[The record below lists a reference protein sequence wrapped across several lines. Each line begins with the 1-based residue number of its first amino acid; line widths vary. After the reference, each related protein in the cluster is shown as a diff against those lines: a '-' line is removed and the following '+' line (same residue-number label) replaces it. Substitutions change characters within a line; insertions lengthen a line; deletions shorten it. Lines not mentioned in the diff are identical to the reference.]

1 MDTRCAR
8 FLFVGFALGY
18 FMFSCWFSYFFGRD
32 QSLAQTVLLVAET
45 CCQGIRCSNDSTN
58 DVYNVFV
65 VSCADPQRKVDSQ
78 KKLEPMWDTVL
89 RGLESR
95 ASECDYRVFP
105 MIAHHPDHN
114 FKFPF
119 EPGSGDVII
128 LVGNE
133 ELATFR
139 LKCKEVYLPRG
150 TYCIFYSD
158 ANGNH
163 TYEDLCE
170 VWEPTR
176 RSEYSEQAVRFVPP
190 GYLPKEDT
198 ETAMKHLVQKKVAQL
213 NVTQLQLSHVGDMT
227 PERTTCWEHLKK
239 VSFFQNFQEG
249 LHPFWYTLQ
258 WKKIGEESN
267 KVFLNMRKVCNSSG
281 SSNTETLDTILLS
294 QYLSTGSPV
303 ISEEFNESDGTAQLY
318 DGIVFFEANL
328 FKDTSQWSPELR
340 RLLTNRTALAE
351 WQLNSHEFFKK
362 KFHPR
367 QVMQNANIWNEKNSN
382 SRYHSTNSN
391 PKTCPNRAN

>member
-1 MDTRCAR
+1 
-8 FLFVGFALGY
+8 
-18 FMFSCWFSYFFGRD
+18 MFSCLFSYFFGRD
-32 QSLAQTVLLVAET
+32 QSLAQTVHFVAET
-45 CCQGIRCSNDSTN
+45 CCHGIRCANDSAN

-65 VSCADPQRKVDSQ
+65 VSCADPQRKVDS
-78 KKLEPMWDTVL
+78 KKRLEPMWDTVL

-150 TYCIFYSD
+150 SYCIFYSD
-158 ANGNH
+158 AGNHNNH

-170 VWEPTR
+170 VWEVQTR
-176 RSEYSEQAVRFVPP
+176 FRSESSEHYREPTVRFVPP
-190 GYLPKEDT
+190 GYLPKEET
-198 ETAMKHLVQKKVAQL
+198 ETLQKRLQTKKLKEL
-213 NVTQLQLSHVGDMT
+213 NMTQLHLSYVGDMT
-227 PERTTCWEHLKK
+227 FEQTKCWEHLKRNTNSN
-239 VSFFQNFQEG
+239 SFFQNFQIG

-267 KVFLNMRKVCNSSG
+267 KVFLNMRKFCNSSDTT
-281 SSNTETLDTILLS
+281 NTETLDTILLS

-340 RLLTNRTALAE
+340 QLLTNRTALAE

-382 SRYHSTNSN
+382 SRYHS
-391 PKTCPNRAN
+391 KACPNRAN